1 MAKPSKLYLTVIR
14 IIIQRTILT
23 CLNLRQE
30 LTISD
35 GRKDGRTDPNSRKA
49 SLFKNVN
56 YQKNEN
62 RFLFWCAFLRFLFII
77 QNLESQDSKEKFF

>member
-1 MAKPSKLYLTVIR
+1 MLKKVKNQHVSKGHLRQGLTV
-14 IIIQRTILT
+14 
-23 CLNLRQE
+23 
-30 LTISD
+30 SD
-35 GRKDGRTDPNSRKA
+35 EQKKDGRTDPNSRKA